1 MSIEVTLKPRTA
13 RSKLSRRDPA
23 PKSSALPPAG
33 NVANTFEKVDH
44 RYSMPRVLH
53 PSILETSA
61 TRSNVLVSVI
71 GLATNCF
78 HKLFPQELSQE
89 EAASHHFCKR
99 LDFRRTQPNLT
110 EAREPLRSLG

>member
-33 NVANTFEKVDH
+33 NVAITFEKVDH

-53 PSILETSA
+53 PSILETSS

-71 GLATNCF
+71 GTSYSHNNTRFMTSFSSIPHDPRIFLQDPITSLSNGFYYLAKSVM
-78 HKLFPQELSQE
+78 H
-89 EAASHHFCKR
+89 
-99 LDFRRTQPNLT
+99 RR
-110 EAREPLRSLG
+110 

>member
-33 NVANTFEKVDH
+33 NVAITFEKVDH
-44 RYSMPRVLH
+44 RYSIPRVLH

-61 TRSNVLVSVI
+61 TRSNVLVRFI

-78 HKLFPQELSQE
+78 HKLAPQEPKPRKSSFSPFLQ
-89 EAASHHFCKR
+89 ATV
-99 LDFRRTQPNLT
+99 FRRTQQNLT
-110 EAREPLRSLG
+110 EAREP